1 MSGEVRVDYKYDG
14 LVLTCDSAT
23 LDRLHALLMAEL
35 GDASPVLNRA
45 AIRYITIRV
54 DTPVPEVRMGWLSL
68 IAGILAA
75 AVSIVVF
82 IAGWVT
88 VVGWFWK

>member
-1 MSGEVRVDYKYDG
+1 MTGDVRADYKYEG
-14 LVLTCDSAT
+14 LVLTCDPAT
-23 LDRLHALLMAEL
+23 LDRLHALLVAEL

-54 DTPVPEVRMGWLSL
+54 DTPVPPERMGWLSL
-68 IAGILAA
+68 VGLGIAVP
-75 AVSIVVF
+75 VSTIVLF
-82 IAGWVT
+82 AGWWT

>member
-1 MSGEVRVDYKYDG
+1 MSGEVRVDYKYEG

-35 GDASPVLNRA
+35 GDANPVSNRV

-54 DTPVPEVRMGWLSL
+54 DTPAPVRMGLLSL
-68 IAGILAA
+68 IGGILAA
-75 AVSIVVF
+75 AVSTIVF

-88 VVGWFWK
+88 VVGWVWK

>member
-1 MSGEVRVDYKYDG
+1 MSGNVRADYKYEG
-14 LVLTCDSAT
+14 LVLTCDPVT

-45 AIRYITIRV
+45 AIRYITIRI

-68 IAGILAA
+68 VSYVIAVPI
-75 AVSIVVF
+75 STIVLF
-82 IAGWVT
+82 AGWWT

>member
-1 MSGEVRVDYKYDG
+1 MTGDMRADYRYEG
-14 LVLTCDSAT
+14 LHLTCDPAT

-35 GDASPVLNRA
+35 GDANLVSNRV
-45 AIRYITIRV
+45 AIRHITIRV
-54 DTPVPEVRMGWLSL
+54 DTPVPPVRIGWLSL

-75 AVSIVVF
+75 AVSTIVF

>member
-1 MSGEVRVDYKYDG
+1 MSGDVQVDYKYEG
-14 LVLTCDSAT
+14 LVLTCDPAT
-23 LDRLHALLMAEL
+23 LDRLRALLMAEL
-35 GDASPVLNRA
+35 RDASPVLNRV

-54 DTPVPEVRMGWLSL
+54 DTPVPPVRIGWMSL
-68 IAGILAA
+68 VSYVIAVTI
-75 AVSIVVF
+75 STIVF